1 MRPITFFRQS
11 LLWQYILSLLLV
23 ALTML
28 LSYFFVAFMGYK
40 VVALLLLLVVSLLA
54 MVFELKPVLL
64 ASGVSALAWN
74 FFFIPP
80 LYKFTI
86 DNPED
91 ALLFIMYFVI
101 ATIKGVLSVKLR
113 HAELRAKEEENQK
126 KMLLLYD
133 ALFSSLSH
141 ELKTPISS
149 VVTATDALRDGL
161 GQLSEA
167 QLLTLI
173 EEIDMAGNRLTQQV
187 GNLLNMSRLESGQVQ
202 PHRDWCD
209 VEEITR
215 TCVQPFRHSH
225 PTHDIKLEVSPDF
238 PIYWADRVFVEQI
251 LHNLLRNAMEYTPE
265 NTQVVISLSSAK
277 GGFQLEVSD
286 DGPGISEEIAPHIFD
301 KFFRSAQAS
310 TGGTG
315 LGLAI
320 VKGFAEAMDGS
331 VEFSNR
337 PGGGACFK
345 AYIPAMHTET
355 QNLTDENDEDTDH

>member
-11 LLWQYILSLLLV
+11 LVWQYILSLLLV

-133 ALFSSLSH
+133 ALFNSLSH

-161 GQLSEA
+161 GQLS
-167 QLLTLI
+167 QSQILTLI
-173 EEIDMAGNRLTQQV
+173 KEIDMAGNRLNQQV

-202 PHRDWCD
+202 PHWDWCD
-209 VEEITR
+209 MEEVTR
-215 TCVQPFRHSH
+215 TCVQPFRHSY
-225 PTHDIKLEVSPDF
+225 PTYDIQLEIMPNL
-238 PIYWADRVFVEQI
+238 PIYWTDRVFVEQI

-265 NTQVVISLSSAK
+265 NTRVIISLRPAK
-277 GGFQLEVSD
+277 VGFQLEVSD
-286 DGPGISEEIAPHIFD
+286 DGRGIPEEIAPDIFD

-320 VKGFAEAMDGS
+320 VKGFTEAMDGS
-331 VEFSNR
+331 VKFSNR
-337 PGGGACFK
+337 PEGGACFK
-345 AYIPAMHTET
+345 VYIPAMHTEV
-355 QNLTDENDEDTDH
+355 QNLTDEIDENSDH